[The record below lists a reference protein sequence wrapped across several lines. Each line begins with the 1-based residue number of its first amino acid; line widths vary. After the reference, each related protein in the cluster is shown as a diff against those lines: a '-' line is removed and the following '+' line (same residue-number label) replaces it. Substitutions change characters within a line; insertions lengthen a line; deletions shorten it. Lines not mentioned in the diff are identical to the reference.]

1 MTRNL
6 PILFTA
12 ILALLMA
19 VSCQSDHAPLPRGY
33 FRIDLPE
40 KDYRDFDTIFP
51 YRFSYPVYA
60 QVIPDRRADAEP
72 WWADIYFPEF
82 KAIVHMSYK
91 PVENEKA
98 LNDYI
103 EDSRSFV
110 NRHIPKSTGF
120 QEKIYANDE
129 QQVFGVLFEIKGKE
143 AATPIQF
150 HLTDSLNHF
159 LRGSL
164 YFGVTP
170 NNDSLAPVIDF
181 ITEDIMHMVE
191 TFEWTR

>member
-1 MTRNL
+1 MNRTHS
-6 PILFTA
+6 ILLVT
-12 ILALLMA
+12 ILALFLVA
-19 VSCQSDHAPLPRGY
+19 GCRSDHTPLPRGY

-40 KDYRDFDTIFP
+40 KDYQNFDTVFP
-51 YRFSYPVYA
+51 YKFSYPVYA
-60 QVIPDRRADAEP
+60 SVIPDHRPTAEP
-72 WWADIYFPEF
+72 WWADIYFPDF
-82 KAIVHMSYK
+82 KAIVHLSYK
-91 PVENEKA
+91 PVQNEDA
-98 LNDYI
+98 LNDFI
-103 EDSRSFV
+103 EDSRSFI
-110 NRHIPKSTGF
+110 NRHIPKATGF
-120 QEKIYANDE
+120 HERMFTNEE
-129 QQVFGVLFEIKGKE
+129 QQVYGVLFEIKGKE

-150 HLTDSLNHF
+150 HLTDSVNHF